1 MGGSMKPTSDS
12 ARLSTEGRLFIATV
26 SICGLVVASW
36 CAWTIV
42 HTPPPAA
49 WLAFVALTL
58 ASASL
63 TLKIPSINST
73 LAVSEI
79 FALAAILLFG
89 PAPGAFSFAC
99 LGIVL
104 SLRGRLTWQ
113 RMILIVFN
121 LGNLAISGWV
131 CGTVFFAVSGSAP
144 LSQGSG
150 HYGALIP
157 ALSVTTATY
166 FLLNSGLTACAVAA
180 ES

>member
-1 MGGSMKPTSDS
+1 MNSTAGA
-12 ARLSTEGRLFIATV
+12 ARLSTQGRAFIAAV
-26 SICGLVVASW
+26 SICGLAVAMW

-42 HTPPPAA
+42 HTSLPPA
-49 WLAFVALTL
+49 WLVFAGLTL

-104 SLRGRLTWQ
+104 SLRGRVT
-113 RMILIVFN
+113 RDRIVLIVFN
-121 LGNLAISGWV
+121 FGNLAISGWV
-131 CGTVFFAVSGSAP
+131 CGTIFFALSGVAP

-150 HYGALIP
+150 HYGELVP
-157 ALSVTTATY
+157 ALAATTASY
-166 FLLNSGLTACAVAA
+166 FLLNSGL
-180 ES
+180 

>member
-1 MGGSMKPTSDS
+1 MSTKP
-12 ARLSTEGRLFIATV
+12 AAPPLSSEGRAFIATV
-26 SICGLVVASW
+26 SICGLVIAAW

-42 HTPPPAA
+42 HTPPPPA
-49 WLAFVALTL
+49 WLAFAALTL

-104 SLRGRLTWQ
+104 SLRGRLT
-113 RMILIVFN
+113 RDRVVLIVFN
-121 LGNLAISGWV
+121 FGNLAISGW
-131 CGTVFFAVSGSAP
+131 
-144 LSQGSG
+144 L
-150 HYGALIP
+150 
-157 ALSVTTATY
+157 
-166 FLLNSGLTACAVAA
+166 CAAA
-180 ES
+180 RAGGDDGDVLPPQQRPDRVRRRG